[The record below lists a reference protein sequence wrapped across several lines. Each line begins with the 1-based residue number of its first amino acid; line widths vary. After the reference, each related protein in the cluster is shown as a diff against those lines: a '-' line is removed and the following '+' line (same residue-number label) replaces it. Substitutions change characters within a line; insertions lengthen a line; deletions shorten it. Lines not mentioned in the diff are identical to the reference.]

1 MRATTLTPLLT
12 LYLGDPPEG
21 WLYRIASKCAR
32 IRARVGNSPRIEKE
46 NMMAR
51 REGTISAKQPEES
64 TEPAPS
70 QAKRPDIGQFRL
82 QVDRQ
87 TKGSFTTYEAAEKAA
102 IAIKTAHPIVQ
113 VAVYDIK
120 ESQNKLI
127 ELPAK
132 ETT

>member
-1 MRATTLTPLLT
+1 
-12 LYLGDPPEG
+12 
-21 WLYRIASKCAR
+21 
-32 IRARVGNSPRIEKE
+32 
-46 NMMAR
+46 MAR
-51 REGTISAKQPEES
+51 REGTISAKPPEES
-64 TEPAPS
+64 NEPAPS

-87 TKGSFTTYEAAEKAA
+87 TKGSFATYEAAEKAA

-120 ESQNKLI
+120 ESENKLI

-132 ETT
+132 ATNA